1 MDDTDFSDIYEDLKS
16 DLHAIAEK
24 HGQRLVEQA
33 ARDAT
38 SSHLLHGIAQDLSSE
53 EPTAK
58 PQSEKESHG
67 DPADEPKPGG
77 YKKEWVDRL
86 LTKITSRLGK
96 DG

>member
-1 MDDTDFSDIYEDLKS
+1 MDDTDFTDIYEDLRS
-16 DLHAIAEK
+16 DLRAIAEK

-38 SSHLLHGIAQDLSSE
+38 SSYLLHGIAQDLSSE

-58 PQSEKESHG
+58 PQSAKESHG
-67 DPADEPKPGG
+67 DLAHRPNLDAH
-77 YKKEWVDRL
+77 KKEWVDRL